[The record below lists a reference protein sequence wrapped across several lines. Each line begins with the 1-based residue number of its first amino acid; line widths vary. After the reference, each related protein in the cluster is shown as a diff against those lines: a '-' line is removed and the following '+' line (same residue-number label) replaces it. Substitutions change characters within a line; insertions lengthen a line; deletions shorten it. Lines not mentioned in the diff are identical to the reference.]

1 MRQET
6 SSWGFVLEIFVARWD
21 FFDRKFR
28 KAWKYFLKKKIFE
41 EIVELENSFLE
52 KKTRISFLLYKEDVK
67 I

>member
-28 KAWKYFLKKKIFE
+28 KAWKYFLKKKVFE
-41 EIVELENSFLE
+41 EIVELENSFFE
-52 KKTRISFLLYKEDVK
+52 KDSNLFFVI
-67 I
+67 